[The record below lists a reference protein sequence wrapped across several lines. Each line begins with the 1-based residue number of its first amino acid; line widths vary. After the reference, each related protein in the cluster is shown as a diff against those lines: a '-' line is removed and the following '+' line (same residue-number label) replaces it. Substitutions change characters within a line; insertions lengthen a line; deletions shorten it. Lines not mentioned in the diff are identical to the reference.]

1 MEQEKKYLSTIE
13 EVSDAL
19 AAGKVV
25 YFDDDRHDTLKKD
38 ENGLILLE
46 NKYEKKLCVG
56 CFLGIEDKP
65 YILEPKPLE
74 VKLWH
79 LYKNGQGKEVF
90 IYKYHEDN
98 TKYPFMG
105 IVRGN
110 FTGEPYNNKGESFS
124 GYYRYDL
131 VKELAD
137 LSQYFE
143 KEPNNAKND

>member
-1 MEQEKKYLSTIE
+1 MEQEKKYLKTMK

-25 YFDDDRHDTLKKD
+25 YFDDDRQDTLKKD
-38 ENGLILLE
+38 ENGFILLE

-65 YILEPKPLE
+65 YILEQKPLE

-79 LYKNGQGKEVF
+79 LYEDKRGSKVLISGKYTDDVPYLFYGIVENVSSFVFYNKNG
-90 IYKYHEDN
+90 KYWETN
-98 TKYPFMG
+98 
-105 IVRGN
+105 N
-110 FTGEPYNNKGESFS
+110 PYC
-124 GYYRYDL
+124 DL

-137 LSQYFE
+137 LSKYFKKGE
-143 KEPNNAKND
+143 

>member
-1 MEQEKKYLSTIE
+1 MEQEKKYLKTIE

-25 YFDDDRHDTLKKD
+25 YFDDDRQDALKKD
-38 ENGLILLE
+38 ENGMILLE
-46 NKYEKKLCVG
+46 NKYETKLCVG

-79 LYKNGQGKEVF
+79 LYENGRGEKVF
-90 IYKYHEDN
+90 IGYKHED
-98 TKYPFMG
+98 PDGEIEFVG
-105 IVRGN
+105 IDKSIGI
-110 FTGEPYNNKGESFS
+110 
-124 GYYRYDL
+124 GYYRKSGTGEASSVFNL

-137 LSQYFE
+137 LSEYFK
-143 KEPNNAKND
+143 KEE